1 MKLKYSILWFD
12 DDKSQF
18 ESHDFDYLVAEINS
32 WGFDFDEPVYVQTT
46 QEFIEKAP
54 FDDFDLIVVDYDI
67 GENDRYGDDFI
78 QNVRGQNI
86 YTEIVF
92 YTARGIDK
100 LWESVKEK
108 RLEGVFLSSA
118 EGIIHKV
125 TQVAKQSVKK
135 VVDLEN
141 MRGIVMAQVG
151 DMDNIMKELLKVG
164 LTQIKT
170 SQRKAIYQSFIDQEK
185 DFSKEKCREIQ
196 EFSKDRSTK
205 RMLDLCDSSYRI
217 WSLVEELI
225 KRHPDLQSFDISKYN
240 KEILWPRNVLAHGV
254 PENQKGGGQYF
265 MHKGRKLKYSE
276 QSAKKIRENLKK
288 YRNIYEEMLNQISS
302 EHGTE

>member
-1 MKLKYSILWFD
+1 MRLKYSILWFD

-32 WGFDFDEPVYVQTT
+32 WGFDFDEPVYVQTA
-46 QEFIEKAP
+46 QEFIKKAP

-125 TQVAKQSVKK
+125 AQVAKQSVKK

-151 DMDNIMKELLKVG
+151 DMDIIMKDLLKTG
-164 LTQIKT
+164 LTQVENGQLET
-170 SQRKAIYQSFIDQEK
+170 IYESFIEQNET
-185 DFSKEKCREIQ
+185 FIKEKCREIQ

-205 RMLDLCDSSYRI
+205 KMLDLCDSSYSL
-217 WSLVEELI
+217 WSLTKELI
-225 KRHPDLQSFDISKYN
+225 KQHPDLQSFNISKYYN
-240 KEILWPRNVLAHGV
+240 EIIQPRNVLAHGI
-254 PENQKGGGQYF
+254 PQSQK
-265 MHKGRKLKYSE
+265 KGVQLFVHRGKEFRYSE
-276 QSAKKIRENLKK
+276 QSAKKIRKNLRKYKDIYKK
-288 YRNIYEEMLNQISS
+288 MLNQIN
-302 EHGTE
+302 

>member
-12 DDKSQF
+12 DDKGQF
-18 ESHDFDYLVAEINS
+18 ESHDFDYLATEINS
-32 WGFDFDEPVYVQTT
+32 WGFDFNGPVYVQTAK
-46 QEFIEKAP
+46 EFTEKTP

-67 GENDRYGDDFI
+67 GEDGRYGDDFI
-78 QNVRGQNI
+78 RDVREQNI

-125 TQVAKQSVKK
+125 VRVAKQSVKK

-151 DMDNIMKELLKVG
+151 DMDNIMKEILKIG
-164 LTQIKT
+164 LTQIEAE
-170 SQRKAIYQSFIDQEK
+170 QLKAIYESFIKREK
-185 DFSKEKCREIQ
+185 DFIKKKCGEIQ
-196 EFSKDRSTK
+196 QFSENLSIEK
-205 RMLDLCDSSYRI
+205 MLDLCDSSYPI
-217 WSLVEELI
+217 LSLAKELV
-225 KRHPDLQSFDISKYN
+225 KRHPDLQDFNISKYD
-240 KEILWPRNVLAHGV
+240 KEIIQPRNVLAHGV
-254 PENQKGGGQYF
+254 PESQEGGIQCF
-265 MHKGRKLKYSE
+265 MHKGRKFKYSE
-276 QSAKKIRENLKK
+276 QSAKRIRKNLKK

-302 EHGTE
+302 EPSMQ